1 MKKKII
7 IIVLLVMTICG
18 CQKDYKKYSFTDINW
33 IRNNTNRANANSV
46 LKIFDVSHFLNFPL

>member
-33 IRNNTNRANANSV
+33 TRNNTEYIV
-46 LKIFDVSHFLNFPL
+46 DVIYSTDIGDYERG